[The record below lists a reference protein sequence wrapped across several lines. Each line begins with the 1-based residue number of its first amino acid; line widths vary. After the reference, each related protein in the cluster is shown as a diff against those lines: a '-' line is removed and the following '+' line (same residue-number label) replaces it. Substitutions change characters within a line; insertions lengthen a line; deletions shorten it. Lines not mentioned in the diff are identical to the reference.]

1 MNATLPKTVIAFR
14 TLAASFIA
22 RAERG
27 IAILI
32 VKETGT
38 TEDETYTP
46 VETSIQEVTFETDL
60 SQWSDANSAR
70 VADMLAI
77 RPAKAVIVT
86 IDTTTALTAATGIIE
101 QNYQNG
107 RVTIVGTAADYTALA
122 TWAKAKECFHVLTFG
137 LTSQDSRYVEN
148 VYEQNITWAPE
159 WDGGR
164 TTQGTLV
171 RTTTTTVEL
180 LPMIAA
186 ILSRAN
192 VNGASSTV
200 FDALTAVVDL
210 TDPDAK
216 VNGGNIILYNDWR
229 DSDRVV
235 RLGTAVNT
243 LTMFDTESDN
253 GDRIEDMRYIE
264 VSETA
269 DMIRGD
275 ITAVFRDTY
284 VGEKKNSVD
293 NQMQFLGAVADYFD
307 RLAEDEILNNGTPNT
322 VDIDV
327 DAQREAW
334 KAYNPE
340 AAGWDDE
347 TVRAK
352 PFKRK
357 VFITSSVQILQSM
370 QDLNMRITL
379 N

>member
-1 MNATLPKTVIAFR
+1 MSATLPKTVIAFR

-38 TEDETYTP
+38 TEDETFIP

-60 SQWSDANSAR
+60 AQWSDANSAR
-70 VADMLAI
+70 IADMLAI
-77 RPAKAVIVT
+77 SPAKVVIAT
-86 IDTTTALTAATGIIE
+86 IDTTTALSEATDIIE

-122 TWAKAKECFHVLTFG
+122 SWAKAKKCYHALTFG
-137 LTSQDSRYVEN
+137 LTNQDSRYVEN
-148 VYEQNITWAPE
+148 VYEQNVTWAPE

-164 TTQGTLV
+164 TSQGTLV
-171 RTTTTTVEL
+171 RSSTTTAEM

-200 FDALTAVVDL
+200 FNALLSVADL
-210 TDPDAK
+210 TDPDSK

-229 DSDRVV
+229 DSERVV

-243 LTMFDTESDN
+243 LTSFDTEADN

-284 VGEKKNSVD
+284 VGEKKNSVE
-293 NQMQFLGAVADYFD
+293 NQMQFLGAVADYFE
-307 RLAEDEILNNGTPNT
+307 RLAGDEILNSGTPNT

-340 AAGWDDE
+340 AADWSDE
-347 TVRAK
+347 TVKAK

-357 VFITSSVQILQSM
+357 VFIASNIQILQSM

-379 N
+379 D